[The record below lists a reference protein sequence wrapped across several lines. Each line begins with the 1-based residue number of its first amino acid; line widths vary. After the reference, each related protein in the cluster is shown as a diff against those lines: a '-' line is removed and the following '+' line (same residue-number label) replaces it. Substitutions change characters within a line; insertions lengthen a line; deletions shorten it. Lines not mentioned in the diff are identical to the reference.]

1 MNFVDIIEKK
11 KNKQALSEEE
21 INYWIEGFCNGTIAD
36 YQCSA
41 LLMAIVLNGMN
52 REETF
57 YLTKAMTYSGETLD
71 FSMIDGI
78 KVDKHSTGGVGDKTS
93 MALMPLLASV
103 GLKVAKM
110 SGGALGFCGGTVDKL
125 SSIPNMNVF
134 MNKEDLIKQVQEIG
148 IAMVGQTGNLCP
160 ADKKIYALRD
170 VTATVGCNPLIV
182 SSIMSKK
189 LACGDDV
196 IVLDVKYGNGSFME
210 TIDDATILAEEMI
223 DVGKRFGKNISAC
236 LTSMNQPLGK
246 AVGNALEVKEAI
258 DTLHGKGPK
267 DFEDLVLTS
276 GAIIMEKSQ
285 LCSKEEGIKRLKE
298 NIANGEA
305 AQLFKTMINHQG
317 GVGDVVDNTDLLP
330 QAKFVTELK
339 SSVGGYVKDINAR
352 YIGELSMS
360 LGAGKLRKEDEIDY
374 AVGIVLNKKVADE
387 VKQGETLAYIH
398 HNKPLTEDFIVK
410 FYNAYKLSKNKV
422 EAKPLIDKII

>member
-236 LTSMNQPLGK
+236 LTSMNQPLGN

-267 DFEDLVLTS
+267 DFEELVLTS
-276 GAIIMEKSQ
+276 GSIVMEKAG
-285 LCSKEEGIKRLKE
+285 LCSKDEAFAKLKE
-298 NIANGEA
+298 NINNGKA
-305 AQLFKTMINHQG
+305 AQLFKTMINYQG
-317 GVGDVVDNTDLLP
+317 GLGDVVDNTELLP
-330 QAKFVTELK
+330 QAKFITQLK
-339 SSVGGYVKDINAR
+339 SSVEGYVKDINAR

-410 FYNAYKLSKNKV
+410 FYSAYKLSKNKV

>member
-196 IVLDVKYGNGSFME
+196 IVLDVKYGN
-210 TIDDATILAEEMI
+210 
-223 DVGKRFGKNISAC
+223 
-236 LTSMNQPLGK
+236 
-246 AVGNALEVKEAI
+246 
-258 DTLHGKGPK
+258 
-267 DFEDLVLTS
+267 
-276 GAIIMEKSQ
+276 
-285 LCSKEEGIKRLKE
+285 
-298 NIANGEA
+298 
-305 AQLFKTMINHQG
+305 
-317 GVGDVVDNTDLLP
+317 
-330 QAKFVTELK
+330 
-339 SSVGGYVKDINAR
+339 
-352 YIGELSMS
+352 
-360 LGAGKLRKEDEIDY
+360 
-374 AVGIVLNKKVADE
+374 
-387 VKQGETLAYIH
+387 
-398 HNKPLTEDFIVK
+398 
-410 FYNAYKLSKNKV
+410 
-422 EAKPLIDKII
+422 